1 MITIRPSEQRG
12 HANHGW
18 LDTHHTF
25 SFADYYDP
33 RQMGFRALRVIN
45 EDRVAPG
52 TGFGTHGH
60 RDMEIITYPLSGAI
74 EHRDST
80 GGTGVLR
87 AGEVQ
92 RMTAGTGV
100 LHSEMNG
107 ANEELHFLQI
117 WIVPAQRGLTPA
129 YEQKPF
135 APAERQGRW
144 RVIASPDARDGSLTV
159 HQDMSLY
166 ATLLGAGEAAEYAV
180 SPGRHA
186 WVQVARGK
194 ATLNGVPLEA
204 GDGAA
209 VSSETR
215 LVLEATEPVEALLFD
230 LA

>member
-1 MITIRPSEQRG
+1 MISVRPSEQRG

-18 LDTHHTF
+18 LDTHHSF

-33 RQMGFRALRVIN
+33 RHMGFRSLRVIN

-52 TGFGTHGH
+52 TGFGAHGH
-60 RDMEIITYPLSGAI
+60 RDMEIITYPLAGAI

-80 GGTGVLR
+80 GGNGVLR

-100 LHSEMNG
+100 MHSEMNA
-107 ANEELHFLQI
+107 ANDELHFLQI
-117 WIVPAQRGLTPA
+117 WILPDRRGLKPE
-129 YEQKPF
+129 YEQKAFTPD
-135 APAERQGRW
+135 ERHGRW
-144 RVIASPDARDGSLTV
+144 RIIVSPDARDGSLSV

-166 ATLLGAGEAAEYAV
+166 ATLLSAGQTAEHALA
-180 SPGRHA
+180 SGRHA
-186 WVQVARGK
+186 WVQVARGQ
-194 ATLNGVPLEA
+194 ATLNGVPLKA